1 MTITH
6 IAPVISQFLRCVFC
20 FWFCC
25 CSCCFFIC
33 LFLCFLFAP
42 LLSCFTWLF
51 CFILCLCILCF
62 CIQVVTPL
70 GLAPWCIFL
79 CFHQIVSTFRLVLYG
94 ASFPLLFLSLLIF
107 LNFLGNFFF
116 FSWICLFFEDR
127 YSFHFMP
134 VPFLCALHIITLA
147 TTTCVRLSFRPL

>member
-6 IAPVISQFLRCVFC
+6 ITPVFGQFLRCVFC
-20 FWFCC
+20 FCC
-25 CSCCFFIC
+25 CSCCFFVC

-51 CFILCLCILCF
+51 CFILCLRILCF

-94 ASFPLLFLSLLIF
+94 ANFPLLFLSLLIF

-116 FSWICLFFEDR
+116 FFFFWIYLFFEER
-127 YSFHFMP
+127 YSFHFIP
-134 VPFLCALHIITLA
+134 VPFLCALHIITL
-147 TTTCVRLSFRPL
+147 